1 MPLPLQRRVGARN
14 QAPGAQHRAG
24 EAQQTSFYSGLYGVT
39 LGHQIPLVAQTFV
52 INRYRYVAL
61 KAVSKDATDERDLVA
76 RFVAQLSMI
85 FLLDCQLK
93 FA

>member
-1 MPLPLQRRVGARN
+1 MN

-52 INRYRYVAL
+52 TNRYAAL
-61 KAVSKDATDERDLVA
+61 LYRPLSLDLTNM
-76 RFVAQLSMI
+76 FECS
-85 FLLDCQLK
+85 D
-93 FA
+93 